1 MRTREKLT
9 LEEKFALALELIKRE
24 RSLEEIRRHYRVSH
38 TTAYKIRKTF
48 LDGGRTALEAE
59 RQRRPKRDLEAR
71 VAALEDRVRDAG
83 EPHRG
88 NGNGDGRP
96 HGSHTESNGA
106 GALDPQ
112 LEK

>member
-48 LDGGRTALEAE
+48 LDGGRLALEAE
-59 RQRRPKRDLEAR
+59 RHRRPRRDLEAR
-71 VAALEDRVRDAG
+71 VAALEDRLDGPRSG
-83 EPHRG
+83 YGG
-88 NGNGDGRP
+88 NGSEPAFARRM
-96 HGSHTESNGA
+96 
-106 GALDPQ
+106 
-112 LEK
+112 EK